1 MTKKHL
7 LRLHS
12 RDRDVSSKSKYD
24 CSFSLNSYHLG
35 HITSIYLKTATV
47 VNTSYN
53 INSRNNSL
61 VVSGEGGVK
70 KTIRFPQ
77 GQFTVNQFVAQWN
90 ALDDFKLYP
99 ITNQTQYRKFTWGGG
114 TEVIYGSESSMGHLI
129 GVETDVSKG
138 TASYIIAP
146 NVYDLSGINSLHI
159 WSSNLAYGD
168 GMISSNRKNYPIMGT
183 IPLDVGFGCVKTIDE
198 ESISA
203 DHVLYVDGKN
213 SLCGSISIKLLDDTM
228 QVADLN
234 GSEWEM
240 VFTIYSNSD

>member
-12 RDRDVSSKSKYD
+12 RDRDESSNSKYD
-24 CSFSLNSYHLG
+24 CTFSLNSYHLG

-53 INSRNNSL
+53 VNSRNNTL
-61 VVSGEGGVK
+61 VITVGGTK
-70 KTIRFPQ
+70 KTLTFPQ
-77 GQFTVNQFVAQWN
+77 GQFTVAQFVAQWN
-90 ALDDFKLYP
+90 ALDDFKAYP
-99 ITNQTQYRKFTWGGG
+99 ITNQTQYRKFTFGGAIEVIHG
-114 TEVIYGSESSMGHLI
+114 TESTMGHLI

-138 TASYIIAP
+138 TASYILAP

-168 GMISSNRKNYPIMGT
+168 GMISSDKKNYPIMGT

-203 DHVLYVDGKN
+203 DHVLYLDGKN
-213 SLCGSISIKLLDDTM
+213 SLCGTISIKLLDDTM
-228 QVADLN
+228 QVAELN
-234 GSEWEM
+234 GSEWEII
-240 VFTIYSNSD
+240 FTIYTNSD